1 MNYNEFKETAKT
13 KIETYFNVIIE
24 MNRLIDEEPDAIEKI
39 SLSATKHELEKE
51 YIGTILIAGN
61 YVLSHDMP
69 ALSVN
74 EFSDNR
80 HRLILDACYKVYE
93 QLKEPVDI
101 VSVSLYLE
109 DTGRLS
115 EVGGRKYIN
124 DLAILATENI
134 NRPRLLCGY

>member
-1 MNYNEFKETAKT
+1 MNYEEFKKQAKT
-13 KIETYFNVIIE
+13 KIETYYNVIIE
-24 MNRLIDEEPDAIEKI
+24 MNHLIEQETDPVEKI

-61 YVLSHDMP
+61 SVLSHDMP

-74 EFSDNR
+74 EFSDNS
-80 HRLILDACYKVYE
+80 HRWILDACYKVYE

-124 DLAILATENI
+124 DLAID
-134 NRPRLLCGY
+134 RKSVV